1 MGLKLLATLAA
12 AGALVP
18 TPASYLQSQQQPD
31 GGWGSPQLTAWSVLG
46 LRAAGADT
54 GGAVDYLVAHESQL
68 STPTELA
75 LVASAEAAGG
85 HDASALLA
93 RLPEKPRAV
102 NDAIWKI
109 FALRQNRRPVPK
121 TLTASVKSAQARSGG
136 FPWTKGTAPDSNT
149 TAWAV
154 QALEATNV
162 HGATIRRA
170 LAYLRKLE
178 APIGGF
184 RLQAGH
190 APDAQS
196 TALAIQA
203 FVAAKARVPAKA
215 FAFLAALRRADG
227 SYRYSRAYATT
238 PVWVTAQVLPA
249 LMRKPLP
256 LR

>member
-1 MGLKLLATLAA
+1 MKLLATLAA
-12 AGALVP
+12 AGALAA
-18 TPASYLQSQQQPD
+18 TPASYLQSQQQSD
-31 GGWGSPQLTAWSVLG
+31 GGWGSPQLTAWSVLA

-54 GGAVDYLVAHESQL
+54 GGAVEYLTAHESQL

-75 LVASAEAAGG
+75 LVACAEAAAG

-93 RLPEKPRAV
+93 RLPAKPKAV
-102 NDAIWKI
+102 NDAIWVI
-109 FALRQNRRPVPK
+109 FALRQSHRPVPR
-121 TLTASVKSAQARSGG
+121 TLTAYVRSAQARNGG

-154 QALEATNV
+154 QALATTGV
-162 HGATIRRA
+162 HGAPISHA
-170 LAYLRKLE
+170 LAYLRELE
-178 APIGGF
+178 APNGGF

-203 FVAAKARVPAKA
+203 FVAAKALVRAKA
-215 FAFLAALRRADG
+215 FAFLASLRRTDG